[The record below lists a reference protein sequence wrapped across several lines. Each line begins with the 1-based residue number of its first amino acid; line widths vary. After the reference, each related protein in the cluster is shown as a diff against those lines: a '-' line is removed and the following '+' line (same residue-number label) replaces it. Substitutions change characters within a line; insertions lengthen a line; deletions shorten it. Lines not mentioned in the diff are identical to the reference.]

1 MAQRR
6 YFRQIIIRYIM
17 FPKEEDNDAEL
28 EWVFKCLGLGDDADE
43 VGKSIFRALVRSA
56 KKGEGISSRELMEDI
71 PVTQAAI
78 VYHLNNFMRSG
89 LVVKHG
95 RSYMLRG
102 GSLQHALD
110 EIEND
115 MVRRMGQLK
124 EIAKKIEEG
133 S

>member
-1 MAQRR
+1 MAHRR

-17 FPKEEDNDAEL
+17 FPKEEDHDAEL

-43 VGKSIFRALVRSA
+43 VGKGIFRALVRAA
-56 KKGEGISSRELMEDI
+56 KKGEGISSRELMEEI

-89 LVVKHG
+89 LVIKQG
-95 RSYMLRG
+95 RSYILRG
-102 GSLQHALD
+102 GSLQNALE